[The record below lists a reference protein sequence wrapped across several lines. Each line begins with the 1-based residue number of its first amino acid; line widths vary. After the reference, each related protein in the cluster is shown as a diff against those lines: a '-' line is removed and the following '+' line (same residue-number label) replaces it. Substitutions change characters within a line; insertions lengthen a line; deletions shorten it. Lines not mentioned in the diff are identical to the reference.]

1 MPLLERQALP
11 RPAFG
16 CGAGEHGADG
26 SIAHAVASFVARER
40 PARQRTKAHQQR
52 YVPQF
57 APIVGRTKQTP
68 YRHRLTGGSV
78 QQGLSV
84 AGDVRDSSPFC
95 GATDKRYSL
104 AVLCRDYSPTRF
116 PSTTELPQI
125 HSTACV
131 LSLSASRVFVEWQ
144 SQMIGLRALVQR
156 THQVET

>member
-104 AVLCRDYSPTRF
+104 DLFNFHNLFAW
-116 PSTTELPQI
+116 
-125 HSTACV
+125 V
-131 LSLSASRVFVEWQ
+131 LSEQESHRTTRWQTSSA
-144 SQMIGLRALVQR
+144 L
-156 THQVET
+156 